1 MTRRKLNVQT
11 FALWAALPMA
21 RTAQVES
28 RLQMILKP
36 NASRRA
42 LTRRAALVSLAA
54 AALGVGTLAGL
65 RPAVQAQNE
74 AAAVSPTSW
83 KQTLPNGATVEVL
96 GVSDVPPYQ
105 EGAWRKDDPPPRR
118 GWWQPNGS
126 PLAAAPIDSDKQMT
140 PVGTKDMAAWRQ
152 FAVRVSP
159 PPGAAASSIGTTF
172 DLSRTSNMGSS
183 SELAS
188 RQGRPVPNT
197 WLVGARF
204 GDLQKQPILRCGVA
218 AGPWETL
225 RTKSAYEGF
234 EMTST
239 APYFFPYG
247 ENYGEDT
254 PSHGH
259 GQVVFSR
266 ASLVG
271 GAAAITVTHVLP
283 SDRAQARV
291 VAVDLNGKVFT
302 DNDDDLGSM
311 AVGDTNQATYVF
323 KGLPLSRVRAFRFQA
338 RLYQW
343 AEFTGIALKP
353 GRDRV
358 GQFAGTKRTIKC
370 SCALISSST
379 SVSRS

>member
-1 MTRRKLNVQT
+1 MPFKFSSYTL
-11 FALWAALPMA
+11 ALWAALPMA

-28 RLQMILKP
+28 RLKMILKP

-42 LTRRAALVSLAA
+42 LTRRAVIASLAA
-54 AALGVGTLAGL
+54 AALGVGTLAAL
-65 RPAVQAQNE
+65 RPTAQAQNE
-74 AAAVSPTSW
+74 ATVKPTAW
-83 KQTLPNGATVEVL
+83 KQTLPNGATVELL
-96 GVSDVPPYQ
+96 GIADVPPYKD
-105 EGAWRKDDPPPRR
+105 GWWRKDDPPPRR
-118 GWWQPNGS
+118 GWWQPDGS

-140 PVGTKDMAAWRQ
+140 PVGTKDVEAWRQ

-172 DLSRTSNMGSS
+172 DLSRTPNLAESGSMQ
-183 SELAS
+183 AT
-188 RQGRPVPNT
+188 RQGRPVPNI
-197 WLVGARF
+197 WQVGARF
-204 GDLQKQPILRCGVA
+204 GDLQKQPVIRCGVA
-218 AGPWETL
+218 AGAWETL
-225 RTKSAYEGF
+225 RTKSAQEGF

-239 APYFFPYG
+239 APYFFDYG

-283 SDRAQARV
+283 SDRAQVRV
-291 VAVDLNGKVFT
+291 VAVDLNGKVFA
-302 DNDDDLGSM
+302 DGNEDDTSSM

-353 GRDRV
+353 G
-358 GQFAGTKRTIKC
+358 KK
-370 SCALISSST
+370 
-379 SVSRS
+379 